1 MLIHRSNAYSW
12 VGIHLFFNG
21 LLRGRIN
28 EVDCQQTTVNGLQTF
43 HPDGNQ
49 DFCLLTVGRRPK
61 NAVFI
66 MQVSLFNGFAD
77 KNPKPITIRE
87 VVEIIRADQ
96 RLQVLTDNHRRYRTA
111 GDTARADAEKQ
122 HMPCYSV
129 AVLFS
134 GGKQQKH
141 IVSYTGLSIVDLDHI
156 APEDMARVLTAVRN
170 DPHTLLAYTTISG
183 EGVRVITRYAL
194 NDDENDNVGDNEN
207 LRAGVMLSNVN
218 LQVAGPKGKSK
229 HLAQCNEDKSL
240 SENNCEILREAQ
252 DDKHNVKQCA
262 EQYKISF
269 VAINE
274 YYKRLTG
281 CDYDEKCKNAT
292 RLSGMAHDP
301 EVYYNPDA
309 VPIVVDMAKKPVG
322 RPKRVERLKMTV
334 ERCEAAVLRELAR
347 RGVVY
352 EAGTYNKYVSAACYE
367 MNRYGVPEE
376 QCREWAVNRFA
387 DYDAAEVTSIVR
399 SCYLQTE
406 EHGIA
411 RPPKAEKESRYA
423 SIKDIQEWLT
433 ENNIRIRHNVITR
446 KREISF
452 NDNDKINDNVNDNC
466 YPLRTTCSSPLK
478 RDSAEST
485 EYSANQNEL
494 SPFKGDE
501 RREQSERSGGGQ
513 EKSSSS
519 SSFSLIWKELE
530 DKSVNSLYCRFCLD
544 TGRQAKISDFYIII
558 ESDFYPDYHPL
569 KEYLEGLPAW
579 DGMTDHIDRLA
590 STVHVTGCTQELHN
604 RFFKKWM
611 VAMVA
616 AWLDDGTTN
625 HEILTYIGE
634 QGKYK
639 TSFMTHLLPPALDK
653 YFAIK
658 HFNHSMSKDDRLAL
672 TELALIDLEEL
683 DNLRPEAVNLLKAIT
698 TDPAINLR
706 PVWERYALRRQHIAS
721 FCGTGNNPRFLTDL
735 SGNRRWLPFMVESI
749 DSPWE
754 RATDYDGIY
763 AQAYALWQQGFRY
776 WFDDAENAELEQHN
790 RQFEEPNIEE
800 ELILTYLRQP
810 YGDEAGEFLTATRI
824 IELIGMYVKCPLS
837 PKRVAFAMNRL
848 GYRQRRVGGVRGYN
862 VIILTGNDIKE
873 QQRLNAREST
883 INE

>member
-1 MLIHRSNAYSW
+1 
-12 VGIHLFFNG
+12 
-21 LLRGRIN
+21 
-28 EVDCQQTTVNGLQTF
+28 
-43 HPDGNQ
+43 
-49 DFCLLTVGRRPK
+49 
-61 NAVFI
+61 

-96 RLQVLTDNHRRYRTA
+96 RLQVLTENHRRYRA
-111 GDTARADAEKQ
+111 MGDTARADAEKQ

-141 IVSYTGLSIVDLDHI
+141 IVSYTGLSIVDFDHI
-156 APEDMARVLTAVRN
+156 PSERMAEVLTLVKA
-170 DPHTLLAYTTISG
+170 DSHTLMAYTTISG
-183 EGVRVITRYAL
+183 EGVRILARYVF
-194 NDDENDNVGDNEN
+194 NDNVNDNDN
-207 LRAGVMLSNVN
+207 CL
-218 LQVAGPKGKSK
+218 PDGKSTST
-229 HLAQCNEDKSL
+229 LSSSL
-240 SENNCEILREAQ
+240 
-252 DDKHNVKQCA
+252 
-262 EQYKISF
+262 YKTAF
-269 VAINE
+269 LTVNE

-292 RLSGMAHDP
+292 RISGMAHDP

-309 VPIVVDMAKKPVG
+309 VAIIVDMTKKSVG
-322 RPKRVERLKMTV
+322 RPRKRVEGLELRV
-334 ERCEAAVLRELAR
+334 EGKGKSARPLTPQLINQVLAKVEAQGIR
-347 RGVVY
+347 Y
-352 EAGTYNKYVSAACYE
+352 EAGSYNKYVSTACYE
-367 MNRYGVPEE
+367 INRYGVPEE
-376 QCREWAVNRFA
+376 ECREWAVNRFD
-387 DYDAAEVTSIVR
+387 DYNTPEVEAIVH
-399 SCYLQTE
+399 SCYAQTD
-406 EHGIA
+406 EHGTVKQPRA
-411 RPPKAEKESRYA
+411 ESRYA
-423 SIKDIQEWLT
+423 SIKDIQDWLRS
-433 ENNIRIRHNVITR
+433 NDIRIRHNVITR

-452 NDNDKINDNVNDNC
+452 YDDVKTNDNDNVNDNC
-466 YPLRTTCSSPLK
+466 HPAGNT
-478 RDSAEST
+478 AE
-485 EYSANQNEL
+485 
-494 SPFKGDE
+494 P
-501 RREQSERSGGGQ
+501 
-513 EKSSSS
+513 KSSSS

-544 TGRQAKISDFYIII
+544 TGRQAKISDFFIII
-558 ESDFYPDYHPL
+558 ESDFYPDYNPL
-569 KEYLEGLPAW
+569 REYLDSLPAW
-579 DGMTDHIDRLA
+579 DGVTDHIDQLA
-590 STVHVTGCTQELHN
+590 STVHVTGCTQEMHN

-683 DNLRPEAVNLLKAIT
+683 DNLRPDAVNLLKAVT

-735 SGNRRWLPFMVESI
+735 SGNRRWLAFMVDSI

-754 RATDYDGIY
+754 RTTDYDGIY

-776 WFDDAENAELEQHN
+776 WFDDEENAELERHN

-810 YGDEAGEFLTATRI
+810 YGEEVGEFLTATRI
-824 IELIGMYVKCPLS
+824 IELVGMYVKCQLS
-837 PKRVAFAMNRL
+837 PKRVAYAMNRL

-862 VIILTGNDIKE
+862 VVILTGDMIKE

-883 INE
+883 LSE